1 MFGGLRAPAR
11 RASRDQAE
19 KPFWI
24 SFSDL
29 MTSLMVLFMVAMAV
43 ALISITRGV
52 NRIEEAKATREEAVA
67 ACMAEIAGLAQQ
79 PQFAGIA
86 VRGHSLEFG
95 RYAEYQRRSHELP
108 ADNQAFLRRL
118 VPSVLAVARAPTCG
132 PWLKRIVVEG
142 FSSQE
147 GSYLFNLNL
156 SLQRSQRLLCALLD
170 TRANDSLTE
179 EDRRF
184 IRRTFLVGGVSFNA
198 TKDRAESSRRI
209 ELKMEFR
216 GIDEKPEE
224 LMEIPWD
231 EDSRC
236 PLDKEKG
243 A

>member
-1 MFGGLRAPAR
+1 MFGGLRAPGR
-11 RASRDQAE
+11 RPSRDMAE

-43 ALISITRGV
+43 VLFSVTRGV
-52 NRIEEAKATREEAVA
+52 NRIEAEKTAREEAIR
-67 ACMAEIAGLAQQ
+67 ACMTDLGALAQQ
-79 PQFAGIA
+79 SEFTDIA
-86 VRGHSLEFG
+86 VRGHSIEFG
-95 RYAEYQRRSHELP
+95 HHGEYQRRSHELP
-108 ADNQAFLRRL
+108 AESQAFLRRL
-118 VPSVLAVARAPTCG
+118 MPPLLAVTRG
-132 PWLKRIVVEG
+132 PNCQAWVKRIGVEG

-147 GSYLFNLNL
+147 GSYLLNLNL

-170 TRANDSLTE
+170 TRAANSLNE
-179 EDRRF
+179 DDRRF

-198 TKDRAESSRRI
+198 TKDRPESSRRI

-216 GIDEKPEE
+216 GVDELPGS
-224 LMEIPWD
+224 LVEIPWD

-236 PLDKEKG
+236 PLDHEKG

>member
-11 RASRDQAE
+11 RRERDEAE

-43 ALISITRGV
+43 ALFSITRGV
-52 NRIEEAKATREEAVA
+52 SRIEAEKAARDEALR
-67 ACMAEIAGLAQQ
+67 ACMGEFAALAARPEFQ
-79 PQFAGIA
+79 GVA
-86 VRGHSLEFG
+86 VRGHSIEFG
-95 RYAEYQRRSHELP
+95 RYAEYQRRAHELP
-108 ADNQAFLRRL
+108 AEHQAFLRRF
-118 VPSVLAVARAPTCG
+118 VPSVLTVARGPTCG
-132 PWLKRIVVEG
+132 PWLKRVGVEG

-170 TRANDSLTE
+170 TRPADSLSE
-179 EDRRF
+179 PDRRY

-198 TKDRAESSRRI
+198 SKDRPESSRRI

-216 GIDEKPEE
+216 GADERPEA
-224 LMEIPWD
+224 LPEIPWD
-231 EDSRC
+231 EDARC
-236 PLDKEKG
+236 PLDKNP
-243 A
+243 

>member
-11 RASRDQAE
+11 RTQRDAAE

-43 ALISITRGV
+43 ALFSITRGV
-52 NRIEEAKATREEAVA
+52 NRIEAEKAARDEAIG
-67 ACMAEIAGLAQQ
+67 ACMNEFAALAARPAFQ
-79 PQFAGIA
+79 GVA
-86 VRGHSLEFG
+86 VRGHSVEFG
-95 RYAEYQRRSHELP
+95 RYAEYQRRAHELP
-108 ADNQAFLRRL
+108 AAHQAFLRKF
-118 VPSVLAVARAPTCG
+118 VPSVLAVARGPTCG

-170 TRANDSLTE
+170 TRVPDSLSE
-179 EDRRF
+179 DDRRY

-198 TKDRAESSRRI
+198 SKDRPESSRRI

-216 GIDEKPEE
+216 GVDEPAGS
-224 LMEIPWD
+224 LVEIPWD

-236 PLDKEKG
+236 PLDKG
-243 A
+243 S

>member
-1 MFGGLRAPAR
+1 MLGGLRAPGR
-11 RASRDQAE
+11 RAPRDMAE

-43 ALISITRGV
+43 VLLSVTRGV
-52 NRIEEAKATREEAVA
+52 SRIEAEKSAREEAIRS
-67 ACMAEIAGLAQQ
+67 CMTEIGALAQR
-79 PQFAGIA
+79 PEFAGIA
-86 VRGHSLEFG
+86 VRGHAIEFG
-95 RYAEYQRRSHELP
+95 RHAEYQRRSHELP
-108 ADNQAFLRRL
+108 TESQAFLRRL
-118 VPSVLAVARAPTCG
+118 MPPLLDITRG
-132 PWLKRIVVEG
+132 PQCQAWIKRIGVEG

-147 GSYLFNLNL
+147 GSYLLNLNL

-170 TRANDSLTE
+170 TRGPNSLG
-179 EDRRF
+179 EDNRRF

-198 TKDRAESSRRI
+198 TKDRPESSRRI

-216 GIDEKPEE
+216 GVDEPPESLAE
-224 LMEIPWD
+224 LPWD

-236 PLDKEKG
+236 PLDNEKG